1 MKFSNLKKI
10 YTYLL
15 VIIPFAIALGNIAP
29 AAASINYNSLMDDA
43 IFDNYNSMTSSQIDN
58 FLNGFPNSCI
68 SSNNGFSAPDPTGYS
83 PSTGFTYGSNVTA
96 GKVIYDAAQAYQ
108 INPQVLLATMQK
120 EQSLVTGSA
129 GCYPNNPNPSW
140 PASGSPA
147 PNSTFSCSI
156 NGSTTC
162 TYACPY
168 SGGCINIAMS
178 YNCPNYCKAAD
189 EGFSKQVIT
198 AAWSLK
204 FDRERS
210 EGNSSWAIIN
220 GSWDNSDDLST
231 CYYGFMTQGTLQRC
245 PSGASN
251 YYDGYATLND
261 SKSVHIDNGATAA
274 LYDYTPYESGNT
286 NFETIFTSWF
296 GSPVVTGLP
305 GCDPATN
312 TTITC
317 VWYLT
322 NPGNG
327 DQYLTSSIN
336 ARDEAYVVNSYH
348 YVGINFY
355 GNVVAMPGNIA
366 VYRADQPGGGSFLT
380 TNITEYNNLVAN
392 GWTGEGVDFYA
403 DPPGSNDGFP
413 VYRLYNSST
422 GQHFWT
428 GSAQQEASMVQ
439 GGWTSEGT
447 VFNSI
452 DLIRQET
459 PPPAG
464 DDLVYRFYIP
474 QTYSHFWTTDL
485 GERDQMIAAGYDYE
499 GVAWYSSTNTA
510 DTPVYRLYAPS
521 IRQHLYT
528 TDMSEVNRL
537 VASGGW
543 NNEGIDQYET
553 MTPNSSPVYRLYA
566 PSLGVHLF
574 TADPNERSTL
584 LASGH
589 WNNEGIGWYQP

>member
-1 MKFSNLKKI
+1 MKIVNLKHL
-10 YTYLL
+10 YRLAL
-15 VIIPFAIALGNIAP
+15 VIIPLAVAFSNVAP
-29 AAASINYNSLMDDA
+29 AAAAIDYNSLMDDA
-43 IFDNYNSMTSSQIDN
+43 IFDNYNSMSASQIDT
-58 FLNGFPNSCI
+58 FLNGFSSSCI
-68 SSNNGFSAPDPTGYS
+68 STNNGFSAPDPTGYS
-83 PSTGFTYGSNVTA
+83 PSNGFTFGSNVSA

-129 GCYPNNPNPSW
+129 GCYPNNPDPSW
-140 PASGSPA
+140 PSSGSPA
-147 PNSTFSCSI
+147 PNTTFTCTI

-178 YNCPNYCKAAD
+178 YNCPGYCRSED
-189 EGFSKQVIT
+189 EGLSMQVIT

-204 FDRERS
+204 FDRERA
-210 EGNSSWAIIN
+210 EGNTSWAIIS
-220 GSWDNSDDLST
+220 GSWDNSDDLET

-261 SKSVHIDNGATAA
+261 NNSVHMDNGATAA

-296 GSPVVTGLP
+296 GSPIVTGLP
-305 GCDPATN
+305 GCAPATN
-312 TTITC
+312 TTLTC
-317 VWYLT
+317 VWYMK

-336 ARDEAYVVNSYH
+336 ARDEVYIVNSYQ
-348 YVGINFY
+348 YVGIDFY
-355 GNVVAMPGNIA
+355 GNVVPMPGNIA
-366 VYRADQPGGGSFLT
+366 VYRADEPGGGSFLT
-380 TNITEYNNLVAN
+380 TNITEYNNLVAT
-392 GWTGEGVDFYA
+392 GWAAGGIDFYA

-413 VYRLYNSST
+413 VYRLYNPST
-422 GQHFWT
+422 EQHYWT
-428 GSAQQEASMVQ
+428 GSAQEEASMVQ
-439 GGWTSEGT
+439 NGWTSEG
-447 VFNSI
+447 VPFNSI
-452 DLIRQET
+452 DLVRQET
-459 PPPAG
+459 PPPSG
-464 DDLVYRFYIP
+464 DNLVYRFYIP

-499 GVAWYSSTNTA
+499 GVAWYSSTNSS

-528 TDMSEVNRL
+528 TDISEVNRL

-543 NNEGIDQYET
+543 QNEGVDQYVT

-566 PSLGVHLF
+566 PSLGVHMF
-574 TADPNERSTL
+574 TADPNERAVL

-589 WNNEGIGWYQP
+589 WNDEGVGWYQP